1 MSPASQA
8 ARANIANIANIIAQR
23 IALSEKGYQ
32 SLKITAFD
40 AAKLLKIVL
49 KVNAR

>member
-8 ARANIANIANIIAQR
+8 ARANIAIIIALR